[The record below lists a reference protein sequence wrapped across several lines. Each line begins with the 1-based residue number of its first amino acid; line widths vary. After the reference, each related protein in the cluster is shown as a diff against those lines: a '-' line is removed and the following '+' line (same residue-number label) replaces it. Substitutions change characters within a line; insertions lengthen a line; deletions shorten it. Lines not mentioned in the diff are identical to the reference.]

1 MNATVLESGLKEG
14 ERGRATDG
22 STTLMRAGI
31 YVERIPELNIK
42 DAACT
47 VDFYVWFSWE
57 GDDWRL
63 RESFTVVDGVV
74 EQREKIDELQEGTR
88 HYVRYRAVASI
99 SKFFD
104 VRRFPLDD
112 HRLTLNIECPSFR
125 RTVLQCVPDTTSA
138 VSSRVHVASYHI
150 GPTATIENPHRYAS
164 AMGDPRLAQARPAVY
179 SRLRLGIPLDRNG

>member
-22 STTLMRAGI
+22 SPTLMRAGI

-74 EQREKIDELQEGTR
+74 QQREKVDELQEGTR

-150 GPTATIENPHRYAS
+150 GPTATIGNPHRYAS
-164 AMGDPRLAQARPAVY
+164 AMGDSRLAQARPAVY
-179 SRLRLGIPLDRNG
+179 SQLRLGIPLERNW